1 MRRAAG
7 SAQARVVVAPRVVG
21 VARRFTHAPMGRM
34 VRAYEAAVIEGTG
47 PVSRSPWIITIAA
60 SEQKAMWLIVSA
72 MGNGKP

>member
-1 MRRAAG
+1 
-7 SAQARVVVAPRVVG
+7 
-21 VARRFTHAPMGRM
+21 MGRM